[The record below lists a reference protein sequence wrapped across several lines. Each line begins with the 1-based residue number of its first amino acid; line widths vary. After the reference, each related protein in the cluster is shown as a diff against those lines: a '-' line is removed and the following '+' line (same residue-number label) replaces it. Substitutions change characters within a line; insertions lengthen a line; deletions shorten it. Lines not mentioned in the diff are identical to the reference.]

1 MRLGLVRWLVA
12 ILVIVVAPGARAQES
27 PPRVTHG
34 SLLLHTHVAGRP
46 DEVPAVR
53 TDVRM
58 RITGPI
64 ARVAVTQEFLNP
76 TAEWLEGVY
85 IFPLPDGA
93 AVDAMR
99 LQVGS
104 RMIEGQIREREE
116 ARRTYQQAQQTGKK
130 ASLLEQERPNVFTM
144 SVANVGPG
152 ETVVV
157 DIEYQ
162 EAVPYDQGEFRLRFP
177 MVVGPRYIPGAD
189 AIPGSPGTGWGVN
202 TTAVPDAAR
211 ITPPVRHPAEGPTN
225 PLSLSV
231 ELDAGFELRRVV
243 SPYHAIVTTPVSPTR
258 QSITLADA
266 AVPADRD
273 FELVWAPDPGKQPG
287 AAVFTEWHEGE
298 PYALVMLLPPVG
310 ADAAGSR
317 LPREVIFVIDTSGS
331 MAGASIQQ
339 ARLALEQ
346 ALSALTPVDRFNVIE
361 FNSRTRRLFPAS
373 VPAGPAEVERA
384 RRWIQ
389 SLQANGGTEML
400 AALQAALERA
410 DETGVVR
417 QVVFVTDGLVGNE
430 DQLFTYISRALGRS
444 RLFTVGIGAAPN
456 GHFMTKAAQFGRGT
470 YTYIGSPGEVGEK
483 MSTLFRK
490 LEHPVLSD
498 VAVSWGGDDVE
509 TWPSRVPDLYV
520 GEPVVLLARLGRT
533 SSADLTVTGQ
543 RDVEP
548 WQTRLRVE
556 AGSDETG
563 IHKLWARKKIAG
575 LMDQLRE
582 GADRGD
588 VRSAVVAVALQ
599 HHLVSA
605 YTSLVAID
613 VTPTRPEGS
622 PGRTANVP
630 VALPAGMVYEKVFG
644 GLPQTATPAP
654 LYVALGLA
662 SLALALCMFRRA
674 FAAGGAR

>member
-12 ILVIVVAPGARAQES
+12 ILAIAGASGTGAQES

-34 SLLLHTHVAGRP
+34 SLLVNSHVAGRP

-58 RITGPI
+58 RVTGPI
-64 ARVAVTQEFLNP
+64 ARVAVTQEFRNP
-76 TAEWLEGVY
+76 AAEWLEGVY
-85 IFPLPDGA
+85 VFPLPEGA

-99 LQVGS
+99 LRVGT
-104 RMIEGQIREREE
+104 RVIEGQVREREE
-116 ARRTYQQAQQTGKK
+116 ARQTYQQAQQAGKK
-130 ASLLEQERPNVFTM
+130 ASLLEQERPNIFTM

-152 ETVVV
+152 EAVVV

-162 EAVPYDQGEFRLRFP
+162 EVVRYDQGEFRLRFP

-189 AIPGSPGTGWGVN
+189 TVAGASGTGWGMN
-202 TTAVPDAAR
+202 TTAVPDAER
-211 ITPPVRHPAEGPTN
+211 ITPPVRHPSEGSTN
-225 PLSLSV
+225 PVSLSI
-231 ELDAGFELRRVV
+231 ELEAGFALRRLA
-243 SPYHAIVTTPVSPTR
+243 SPYHAIVTTPVSATR
-258 QSITLADA
+258 HSITLADT

-273 FELVWAPDPGKQPG
+273 FELVWAPDPGKQAG
-287 AAVFTEWHEGE
+287 AAAFTEWHDGE
-298 PYALVMLLPPVG
+298 PYALVMLLPP
-310 ADAAGSR
+310 AAAEAAEGR

-339 ARLALEQ
+339 ARAALEE
-346 ALSALTPVDRFNVIE
+346 ALAALTPADRFNVIQ
-361 FNSRTRRLFPAS
+361 FNSRTERLFSAS
-373 VPAGPAEVERA
+373 VPAGPVEIDRA
-384 RRWIQ
+384 RRWVQ
-389 SLQANGGTEML
+389 GLQANGGTEML
-400 AALQAALERA
+400 PALRAALEGI
-410 DETGVVR
+410 DETGGVR

-430 DQLFTYISRALGRS
+430 DQLFSYISRTLGRS

-483 MSTLFRK
+483 MGALFRK

-498 VAVSWGGDDVE
+498 VGINWGGDDIE
-509 TWPSRVPDLYV
+509 TWPVRVPDLYA

-533 SSADLTVTGQ
+533 SSAELTVTAR

-548 WQTRLRVE
+548 WEARLRVA
-556 AGSDETG
+556 AGPDETG

-575 LMDQLRE
+575 LMDRLRE
-582 GADRGD
+582 GADRGE
-588 VRSAVVAVALQ
+588 VRRTVVAVALQ

-605 YTSLVAID
+605 YTSLVAVD
-613 VTPTRPEGS
+613 VTPTRAEGS

-644 GLPQTATPAP
+644 TLPKTATPAP
-654 LYVALGLA
+654 LYLALGLA
-662 SLALALCMFRRA
+662 SLALAVCVFRRA
-674 FAAGGAR
+674 FSPGGVR